1 MLISHSGKSGFSSG
15 QRIFMLNDLLLV
27 PTASKNLLS
36 VYQFFIDTN
45 VFLEFDSLSVR
56 VKDVVTKEML
66 LEGNQ
71 ENGLYQLPVK
81 ISRGPAALLGERT
94 SNKIWHFW
102 LGHLH
107 QKAVDQLARK
117 KVIQVSCKD
126 LSCCN

>member
-81 ISRGPAALLGERT
+81 ISRVLLHSWVKELQIKSGT
-94 SNKIWHFW
+94 SGW
-102 LGHLH
+102 
-107 QKAVDQLARK
+107 
-117 KVIQVSCKD
+117 VIYIRRQ
-126 LSCCN
+126 